1 MSLSKKVCNAFWGY
15 LQSNAQQR
23 ISSLTGR
30 GNVPTPTFDTRN
42 KAWKQE
48 NKEKGSTTAI
58 TGWAEKVLYLVQIL
72 QKQNG
77 FKELFDDKMT
87 HLLEDKRQ
95 PPLLSVFGLK
105 LVSGQQSI
113 WARAAMAIIVD
124 CRYHRILSVGDEFCW
139 LTRMKIGLGRSL
151 MGLIRRN
158 RPHLAF

>member
-1 MSLSKKVCNAFWGY
+1 M
-15 LQSNAQQR
+15 
-23 ISSLTGR
+23 
-30 GNVPTPTFDTRN
+30 PTPTFDTRN

-113 WARAAMAIIVD
+113 WARAAMAIIVVVAF
-124 CRYHRILSVGDEFCW
+124 CLLEMSFVG
-139 LTRMKIGLGRSL
+139 
-151 MGLIRRN
+151 
-158 RPHLAF
+158 

>member
-1 MSLSKKVCNAFWGY
+1 M
-15 LQSNAQQR
+15 
-23 ISSLTGR
+23 
-30 GNVPTPTFDTRN
+30 PTPTFDTRN

-113 WARAAMAIIVD
+113 WARAAMAIIFD
-124 CRYHRILSVGDEFCW
+124 CRRNLSLEMSFVG
-139 LTRMKIGLGRSL
+139 
-151 MGLIRRN
+151 
-158 RPHLAF
+158 